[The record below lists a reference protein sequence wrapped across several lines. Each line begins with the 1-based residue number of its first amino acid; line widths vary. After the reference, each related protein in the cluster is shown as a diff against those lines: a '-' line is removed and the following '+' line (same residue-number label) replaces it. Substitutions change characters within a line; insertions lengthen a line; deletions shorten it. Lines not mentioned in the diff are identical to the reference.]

1 MTSPPRMAD
10 DAAES
15 VGREANP
22 LIRRVDELIRRHQE
36 STQKAVEE
44 VPVLTEILEDTPP
57 APALEPL
64 DQALGAD
71 LERVLL
77 ARLVPELDRQVAALR
92 GQLETDIRRIVREA
106 VAHALAARHP
116 DKKTSEG

>member
-1 MTSPPRMAD
+1 MAE
-10 DAAES
+10 DAAEAA
-15 VGREANP
+15 GREVNP

-44 VPVLTEILEDTPP
+44 VPVLTEVLEAAAP
-57 APALEPL
+57 APAEAPL

-71 LERVLL
+71 LERILL

-92 GQLETDIRRIVREA
+92 GELEKDIRRIVREA

-116 DKKTSEG
+116 DKKTSTSEG